1 MSGPQERGIDALERA
16 AVARIDRVA
25 MDRDAID
32 RLEARTQGIARPV
45 VFKRAATR
53 REDIDGMAALCK
65 TARELERRSL
75 GTAP

>member
-25 MDRDAID
+25 MDCDAVD

-45 VFKRAATR
+45 VLKRAATR
-53 REDIDGMAALCK
+53 REDINGMTAQCE